1 MKKERKE
8 NREIKKKKMFSV
20 LKKGCSFV
28 EEHGIC
34 VRDLKSRINAT
45 TLLAI

>member
-8 NREIKKKKMFSV
+8 NREIKKKLFSV

-34 VRDLKSRINAT
+34 VRDLKLQINAT